1 MQIIV
6 FVICDVIGGIELNSL
21 ADNETKA
28 SG

>member
-6 FVICDVIGGIELNSL
+6 FVIFDVIGGIKLNSL
-21 ADNETKA
+21 VDNETKA